1 MTFPPSLR
9 VPTLLSSCC
18 RRRPN
23 PTHSPLQ
30 HTDSALCANRN
41 GCRRK
46 LIFLFAFLEHSLV
59 AAAAMMVPELL
70 YLHSPSLP
78 VSSSSQRVVNMDTN
92 DIPSP
97 TRLIVLYSFS
107 CYAPMYQQKQQQQ
120 QLSVIYTPSPRESSC
135 GAVYVLNLVCCCP
148 ICAAD
153 NKGDPREHL
162 HLNFCRPS
170 PTQPANRQSIYP
182 PIIPQSHGTSFT
194 SIKLAG
200 KALRPTKRTLTPFRC
215 PSLVVRIDYISHQ
228 HKSVW
233 LASWLAP
240 SMVVQAKGGEH
251 YRTVL

>member
-1 MTFPPSLR
+1 M
-9 VPTLLSSCC
+9 
-18 RRRPN
+18 
-23 PTHSPLQ
+23 
-30 HTDSALCANRN
+30 CANRN

-97 TRLIVLYSFS
+97 ARLIVLYSFYCS
-107 CYAPMYQQKQQQQ
+107 SLCTSKSSSSSSF
-120 QLSVIYTPSPRESSC
+120 QLFILLRPENQV
-135 GAVYVLNLVCCCP
+135 AVLYVLNLVCCCP

-162 HLNFCRPS
+162 HLNFCRSS

-215 PSLVVRIDYISHQ
+215 PSYESTT
-228 HKSVW
+228 SVTNTTYTRVSV
-233 LASWLAP
+233 A
-240 SMVVQAKGGEH
+240 G
-251 YRTVL
+251 

>member
-97 TRLIVLYSFS
+97 TRLIVLYSFYCS
-107 CYAPMYQQKQQQQ
+107 YYICTSSSF
-120 QLSVIYTPSPRESSC
+120 QLFILLRPENQV
-135 GAVYVLNLVCCCP
+135 AVLYVLNLVCWCP
-148 ICAAD
+148 I
-153 NKGDPREHL
+153 
-162 HLNFCRPS
+162 S
-170 PTQPANRQSIYP
+170 
-182 PIIPQSHGTSFT
+182 
-194 SIKLAG
+194 
-200 KALRPTKRTLTPFRC
+200 ALRITRGIRGNIF
-215 PSLVVRIDYISHQ
+215 I
-228 HKSVW
+228 
-233 LASWLAP
+233 
-240 SMVVQAKGGEH
+240 
-251 YRTVL
+251 